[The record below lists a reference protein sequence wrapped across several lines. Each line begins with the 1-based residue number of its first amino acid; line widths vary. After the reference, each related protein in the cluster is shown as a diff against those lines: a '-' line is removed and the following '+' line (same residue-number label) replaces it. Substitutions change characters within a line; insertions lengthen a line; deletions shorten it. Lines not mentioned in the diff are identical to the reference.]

1 MFVGFVKIDQLL
13 DERQRRFTPL
23 QRLLSR
29 AAEQRA
35 WTAELRSVLP
45 AAMQAACQ
53 VRALRGGELIV
64 VCLDSAAATRLRLMA
79 PGLVDQ
85 LRGLPHFAGV
95 ERINVKVSPEG

>member
-1 MFVGFVKIDQLL
+1 MFVSFAKIDQLL
-13 DERQRRFTPL
+13 DERHRRYTPL

-45 AAMQAACQ
+45 TGLQPACQ

-64 VCLDSAAATRLRLMA
+64 VCLDSATATRLRLMA
-79 PGLVDQ
+79 PSLASK
-85 LRGLPHFAGV
+85 LRALPHFTGV
-95 ERINVKVSPEG
+95 ERIKVKVAPE

>member
-1 MFVGFVKIDQLL
+1 VFVGFVKIDQLL

-45 AAMQAACQ
+45 AAMQPACQ

-85 LRGLPHFAGV
+85 LRALPHFAGV

>member
-1 MFVGFVKIDQLL
+1 MSVSKIDQLL
-13 DERQRRFTPL
+13 QERHRRFSPL
-23 QRLLSR
+23 QRLLGR

-45 AAMQAACQ
+45 AGLQAACQ
-53 VRALRGGELIV
+53 VRALRAGELIV

-85 LRGLPHFAGV
+85 LRALPHFAGV
-95 ERINVKVSPEG
+95 KRIRVKVSPE

>member
-1 MFVGFVKIDQLL
+1 MSLAKIDQLL
-13 DERQRRFTPL
+13 NERHRRFTPL

-45 AAMQAACQ
+45 TGLQPTCQ
-53 VRALRGGELIV
+53 VRALRGGELVV
-64 VCLDSAAATRLRLMA
+64 VCLDSAVATRLRLMA

-85 LRGLPHFAGV
+85 LRTLPHFAGV
-95 ERINVKVSPEG
+95 ERINVKVSPE